1 MRCTTCGEQLRDD
14 EDRCPTCGSVVPRVP
29 ARSGRDWAGSGPP
42 PARVMRCS
50 RCGYGGQ
57 GISYFSRPGHV
68 GLLVGVSIFTYG
80 LGGLAY
86 WLARRNHYICPNCGE
101 SWEKARTE
109 TSAAGGFPVQRST
122 QREVA
127 LPSGGLKRRVLGTAI
142 VLFASFLIMMG
153 FIEAEAA
160 AIAVGSVFGAAGTG
174 TFFWGWNALQN
185 RRQAVQGRLQRE
197 VLQLATKREGI
208 LTVTEVAASLDLSL
222 QAAEKVMDTLD
233 DGFRVRSD
241 ITDEGV
247 IVYHFPEVQHRDRL
261 GPGSASA

>member
-1 MRCTTCGEQLRDD
+1 MQQC
-14 EDRCPTCGSVVPRVP
+14 V
-29 ARSGRDWAGSGPP
+29 
-42 PARVMRCS
+42 
-50 RCGYGGQ
+50 RCGYAGQ

-86 WLARRNHYICPNCGE
+86 WLARRKHFICPNCGE
-101 SWEKARTE
+101 NWEKASRAAVGSP
-109 TSAAGGFPVQRST
+109 SAPLMNPEARPG
-122 QREVA
+122 

-142 VLFASFLIMMG
+142 VLLASFLIMVG
-153 FIEAEAA
+153 VFEAEIA

-174 TFFWGWNALQN
+174 TFFWGWNALQE
-185 RRQAVQGRLQRE
+185 RRQAIQTGLQRD
-197 VLQLATKREGI
+197 VLRLATERRGL
-208 LTVTEVAASLDLSL
+208 LTVTEVAASLNLSL
-222 QAAEKVMDTLD
+222 PAAEKVMDSLE
-233 DGFRVRSD
+233 DGFRVRSE

>member
-1 MRCTTCGEQLRDD
+1 
-14 EDRCPTCGSVVPRVP
+14 
-29 ARSGRDWAGSGPP
+29 
-42 PARVMRCS
+42 MRCS

-101 SWEKARTE
+101 NWERARTDG
-109 TSAAGGFPVQRST
+109 TAAPAFPSQRTT
-122 QREVA
+122 QREA
-127 LPSGGLKRRVLGTAI
+127 TLPSGGLKRRVLGTAI
-142 VLFASFLIMMG
+142 VLFASFLIMVG

-174 TFFWGWNALQN
+174 TFFWGWNALQG
-185 RRQAVQGRLQRE
+185 RRQAVQGRIQRE
-197 VLQLATKREGI
+197 VLQLATEREGM

-222 QAAEKVMDTLD
+222 QAAEKVMDSLD
-233 DGFRVRSD
+233 DGFRVRSE
-241 ITDEGV
+241 ITEEGV

>member
-1 MRCTTCGEQLRDD
+1 
-14 EDRCPTCGSVVPRVP
+14 
-29 ARSGRDWAGSGPP
+29 
-42 PARVMRCS
+42 
-50 RCGYGGQ
+50 
-57 GISYFSRPGHV
+57 
-68 GLLVGVSIFTYG
+68 VGVSIFTYG

-101 SWEKARTE
+101 NWEKARTGAGV
-109 TSAAGGFPVQRST
+109 AAALPADRAT
-122 QREVA
+122 QRHAA

-142 VLFASFLIMMG
+142 VLFASFLIMVG

-174 TFFWGWNALQN
+174 TFFWGWNALQG

-197 VLQLATKREGI
+197 VLQLATERKGI

-222 QAAEKVMDTLD
+222 QAAEKVMDSLD

>member
-1 MRCTTCGEQLRDD
+1 MRCTTCGEQLRAD
-14 EDRCPTCGSVVPRVP
+14 EERCPTCGSVVARVP
-29 ARSGRDWAGSGPP
+29 ARTGRDTGREWASNG
-42 PARVMRCS
+42 ARVMRCA
-50 RCGYGGQ
+50 RCSYAGQ
-57 GISYFSRPGHV
+57 AISYFSRPGHV

-101 SWEKARTE
+101 NWEKARSDAA
-109 TSAAGGFPVQRST
+109 SAFPAQRAS
-122 QREVA
+122 QRLAA

-197 VLQLATKREGI
+197 VLQLATKREGM

-222 QAAEKVMDTLD
+222 QAAEKVMDSLD

-247 IVYHFPEVQHRDRL
+247 IVYHFPEVQLRDRL

>member
-1 MRCTTCGEQLRDD
+1 MRVLR
-14 EDRCPTCGSVVPRVP
+14 C
-29 ARSGRDWAGSGPP
+29 A
-42 PARVMRCS
+42 

-57 GISYFSRPGHV
+57 GVSYFSRPGHV

-101 SWEKARTE
+101 NWERARGDGSVLPAVE
-109 TSAAGGFPVQRST
+109 GAPGGAS
-122 QREVA
+122 

-142 VLFASFLIMMG
+142 VLFASLLIMIG
-153 FIEAEAA
+153 IVEAEAA
-160 AIAVGSVFGAAGTG
+160 AIAIGSVFGAAGSG

-185 RRQAVQGRLQRE
+185 RRQAVQASVQRR
-197 VLQLATKREGI
+197 VLQLATERRGV

-222 QAAEKVMDTLD
+222 QAAEKVMDSLD

-241 ITDEGV
+241 ITEEGV
-247 IVYHFPEVQHRDRL
+247 IVYHFPEVLHRDRL
-261 GPGSASA
+261 EPGSGLG